1 MTDQQAT
8 PAQPVTQNA
17 TTRYLKKESLQK
29 LLERLFPGQTD
40 FKIRLKED
48 QWSFTAPTVVKEGPS
63 WAAMTLGTPGAM
75 TDHVAFSGIRDD

>member
-1 MTDQQAT
+1 MTDKQAK
-8 PAQPVTQNA
+8 PAEPVTQNA

-48 QWSFTAPTVVKEGPS
+48 QWSFTAPTVVKEEYI
-63 WAAMTLGTPGAM
+63 
-75 TDHVAFSGIRDD
+75 DGIRDD